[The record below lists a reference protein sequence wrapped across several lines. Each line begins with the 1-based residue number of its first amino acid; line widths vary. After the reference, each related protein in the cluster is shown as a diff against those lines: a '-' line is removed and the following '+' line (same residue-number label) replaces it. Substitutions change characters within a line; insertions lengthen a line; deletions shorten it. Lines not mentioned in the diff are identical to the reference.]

1 MAEYFVSVTAV
12 SAFLGLLSF
21 LSYPS
26 ASEKTVKFASSVL
39 LLYTVAM
46 PVVAFVS
53 DIADGTVWL
62 EIDEIVDGLGG
73 SVTEDGEYK
82 RVAEEAFSEGIRR
95 LVADRY
101 GISTDKV
108 EVYVFGYDFE
118 NMRADKIKV
127 VMRGAAGLKDLRLVE
142 EYLNGLNM
150 GECEVRS
157 DFG

>member
-1 MAEYFVSVTAV
+1 
-12 SAFLGLLSF
+12 
-21 LSYPS
+21 
-26 ASEKTVKFASSVL
+26 
-39 LLYTVAM
+39 M

-53 DIADGTVWL
+53 DIADGMLRL